1 VRTEVFLSVSAV
13 DLKTGLRRYS
23 DLMMS
28 RLLAIDVGEK
38 RIGVAISDE
47 TLTLARP
54 LLTVTRGSKVE
65 DFQKL
70 KSVCDQY
77 QIDKII
83 CGLPKTLRNEIGPQA
98 RRVQRY
104 ADELAAAIELPIE
117 FWDERFSSVEAEER
131 LAASSRKKRAKGD
144 IDSAAAAIILQ
155 EYLDS
160 MRNDQ

>member
-1 VRTEVFLSVSAV
+1 
-13 DLKTGLRRYS
+13 
-23 DLMMS
+23 MS
-28 RLLAIDVGEK
+28 RLLAIDIGEK
-38 RIGVAISDE
+38 RIGVALSDE

-54 LLTVTRGSKVE
+54 LLTVTRGSKAK

-70 KSVCDQY
+70 KSISDQY

-98 RRVQRY
+98 QRVQRY
-104 ADELAAAIELPIE
+104 AAELSASIGLSIE
-117 FWDERFSSVEAEER
+117 FWDERFSSVEAQER
-131 LAASSRKKRAKGD
+131 LAQSSRKKRVKGE

-160 MRNDQ
+160 KKAMTR

>member
-1 VRTEVFLSVSAV
+1 
-13 DLKTGLRRYS
+13 
-23 DLMMS
+23 MN
-28 RLLAIDVGEK
+28 RLLGLDIGEK
-38 RIGVAISDE
+38 RVGLAISDE

-54 LLTVTRGSKVE
+54 LSTLTRASKLE
-65 DFQKL
+65 DFAKI
-70 KSVCDQY
+70 KAVCVEY
-77 QIDKII
+77 QIDKVI